1 MMPRH
6 LRDRARHG
14 GGRLAKIGL
23 AVTVLVLGAAILT
36 PAADAATGTGSTQ
49 TVTFSLLGE
58 LSVTAATLSPNLG
71 SLTAGATALNQA
83 LGTVAV
89 LDTLADSTPW
99 TASVAATD
107 CLPAGGGTQINASAL
122 SINPGSTFLPTGP
135 SAGAS
140 TTFTEP
146 SPDTTPG
153 TTLSPAVEVAT
164 DTATTLNAN
173 DGAFVQ
179 TGTTLNIAAP
189 AGAAV
194 DAVYTCTLQYTI
206 TG

>member
-1 MMPRH
+1 M
-6 LRDRARHG
+6 A
-14 GGRLAKIGL
+14 
-23 AVTVLVLGAAILT
+23 TLVIGAAILA

-58 LSVTAATLSPNLG
+58 LSVTVATLNPNLG
-71 SLTAGATALNQA
+71 SFTAGTTALNQA

-89 LDTLADSTPW
+89 LDTLADSTAW
-99 TASVAATD
+99 TASAAATD
-107 CLPAGGGTQINASAL
+107 CLPAGGGTHIDASDL
-122 SINPGSTFLPTGP
+122 TLNPGSTFVPTGP
-135 SAGAS
+135 SAGVSA
-140 TTFTEP
+140 TFSEP

-164 DTATTLNAN
+164 DTTTAGNAN

-189 AGAAV
+189 TNAAV
-194 DAVYTCTLQYTI
+194 GAVYTCTLQYTI